1 MGIHVG
7 MGYMMG
13 IVEIDDRGRITIP
26 KEERE
31 RLGLTP
37 GMRVLIREKDGA
49 LIIKRFISPD
59 KFISELKG
67 CLTTK
72 DHPIDPL
79 KLKEIWGVKL

>member
-1 MGIHVG
+1 MGILMG
-7 MGYMMG
+7 MGRKMG
-13 IVEIDDRGRITIP
+13 IIEIDERGRITIP

-37 GMRVLIREKDGA
+37 GKKVLIREKDGA
-49 LIIKRFISPD
+49 LIIKRFVSPD

-67 CLTTK
+67 CVTIK
-72 DHPIDPL
+72 DHRIDPL